1 MSSGVWR
8 LAQRLAS
15 PTPTP
20 TPSPSPSARPSPSP
34 SPSRSRSRSQTCQT
48 CPWANNNCSP
58 TEIMMW
64 RAGRR
69 RGGRCV
75 KGEGGKHATPMRQ
88 INFKETAVSYGHT
101 HTHTD
106 TERQGQ
112 TEAHTISIT
121 HMDRHVATP
130 TAADASLWPCVG
142 CPDPKSQLTKAMQCR
157 LSSLQTLVHTHTHMR
172 TDGQLATCKDCK

>member
-1 MSSGVWR
+1 M
-8 LAQRLAS
+8 
-15 PTPTP
+15 
-20 TPSPSPSARPSPSP
+20 
-34 SPSRSRSRSQTCQT
+34 
-48 CPWANNNCSP
+48 
-58 TEIMMW
+58 
-64 RAGRR
+64 
-69 RGGRCV
+69 

-106 TERQGQ
+106 RERQGQ

-130 TAADASLWPCVG
+130 AAAAATCATAATATAAAADAALWPCVG

-157 LSSLQTLVHTHTHMR
+157 LSSLQTLVHTRTHMR